1 MENEKTN
8 EQGNSLDKKE
18 IVKSKTEAGLNSET
32 EKEPIE
38 KTKSEEVVSPEKEVT
53 TLQTNTDIKFVNDV
67 FEKTK
72 NEIQKVIVG
81 NDELIQLILA
91 GMFTGGHILLEG
103 VPGVAKTLM
112 AKLIAQCMQIDFKRI
127 QFTPDLM
134 PSDLIGVNVFNL
146 QKSEFIFKKGPV
158 FSNLVLIDEINR
170 SPAKTQAAL
179 FEAMEEKQ
187 ITVDGTTYP
196 LNPPFFVIATQ
207 NPIEQEGTYKLPEA
221 QLDRFLFKLK
231 VNYPSLENEVDIL
244 ERFKNDFSND
254 HSSSVNGII
263 NSKEIQKCNDIIE
276 KIHIKS
282 ELIKYIAIIVNETRN
297 NGSLF
302 LGASPR
308 ASMAIMKTAKA
319 VASLK
324 GRDFVTPDDIQTVC
338 FPVLNHRIILSPEKE
353 MEGTTVDL
361 VIKEIIKKIDV
372 PR

>member
-1 MENEKTN
+1 MESEERN
-8 EQGNSLDKKE
+8 KKE
-18 IVKSKTEAGLNSET
+18 GQIDKAVENLAQKENKTEVIP
-32 EKEPIE
+32 EKIKQEEPIIPAIN
-38 KTKSEEVVSPEKEVT
+38 PEI
-53 TLQTNTDIKFVNDV
+53 DFVNVV

-72 NEIQKVIVG
+72 NEIQKVIIG
-81 NDELIQLILA
+81 NDDLIQLILA

-103 VPGVAKTLM
+103 VPGVAKTLT
-112 AKLIAQCMQIDFKRI
+112 AKLIAQCMHIGFKRI

-134 PSDLIGVNVFNL
+134 PSDLIGVNIFNL
-146 QKSEFIFKKGPV
+146 QKSEFVFKKGPI
-158 FSNLVLIDEINR
+158 FSNLILIDEINR

-187 ITVDGTTYP
+187 VTVDGTTYK
-196 LNPPFFVIATQ
+196 LELPFFVIATQ

-231 VNYPSLENEVDIL
+231 VGYPSLEEEINIL

-254 HSSSVNGII
+254 HSGKVKSVVNAE
-263 NSKEIQKCNDIIE
+263 EIAKCNSIIE
-276 KIHIKS
+276 QIHIKT
-282 ELIKYIAIIVNETRN
+282 ELINYIATIVNETRN

-308 ASMAIMKTAKA
+308 ASMAIMKTSKA
-319 VASLK
+319 IAALR
-324 GRDFVTPDDIQTVC
+324 GRDFVTPDDIQFVC
-338 FPVLNHRIILSPEKE
+338 FSVLNHRIILSPEKE
-353 MEGTTVDL
+353 MEGVTIDS

>member
-1 MENEKTN
+1 MENEKN
-8 EQGNSLDKKE
+8 KE
-18 IVKSKTEAGLNSET
+18 
-32 EKEPIE
+32 
-38 KTKSEEVVSPEKEVT
+38 EEVQQPDNGVGEEATTTPPIPE
-53 TLQTNTDIKFVNDV
+53 TNTDIKFVNAV
-67 FEKTK
+67 YEKTK
-72 NEIQKVIVG
+72 TEIQKVIVG
-81 NDELIQLILA
+81 NNELIQLILA

-103 VPGVAKTLM
+103 VPGVAKTLT
-112 AKLIAQCMQIDFKRI
+112 AKLIAQCLHIDFKRI

-146 QKSEFIFKKGPV
+146 QKSEFTFKKGPI

-187 ITVDGTTYP
+187 VTVDGETYP
-196 LNPPFFVIATQ
+196 LSLPFFVIATQ

-231 VNYPSLENEVDIL
+231 VDYPSLESEIDIL
-244 ERFKNDFSND
+244 ERFKTDFSND
-254 HSSSVNGII
+254 LFNTVGQVI
-263 NSKEIQKCNDIIE
+263 NPEEIAKCNSIIE
-276 KIHIKS
+276 KIHIKR
-282 ELIKYIAIIVNETRN
+282 ELIVYIASIINETRN

-319 VASLK
+319 IAALR

-338 FPVLNHRIILSPEKE
+338 YPVLNHRIILSPEKE
-353 MEGTTVDL
+353 MEGVTIDSI
-361 VIKEIIKKIDV
+361 IKEMIKKIEV

>member
-8 EQGNSLDKKE
+8 EEEIKE
-18 IVKSKTEAGLNSET
+18 NIVVEEGARTTPNVTETKTDIKYVNDVY
-32 EKEPIE
+32 E
-38 KTKSEEVVSPEKEVT
+38 KTKT
-53 TLQTNTDIKFVNDV
+53 
-67 FEKTK
+67 
-72 NEIQKVIVG
+72 EIQKVIVG

-112 AKLIAQCMQIDFKRI
+112 AKLIARCMHIDFKRI

-134 PSDLIGVNVFNL
+134 PSDLIGINVFNL
-146 QKSEFIFKKGPV
+146 QKSEFTFKKGPI

-187 ITVDGTTYP
+187 ITVDGETYI
-196 LNPPFFVIATQ
+196 LELPFFVIATQ

-231 VNYPSLENEVDIL
+231 VGYPSLENEVDIL

-254 HSSSVNGII
+254 RINNVCNVVNPE
-263 NSKEIQKCNDIIE
+263 EIQKCNAIIE
-276 KIHIKS
+276 KIHIKG
-282 ELIKYIAIIVNETRN
+282 ELIKYIASIVNETRN

-308 ASMAIMKTAKA
+308 ASMAIMKTSKA
-319 VASLK
+319 IAALR

-353 MEGTTVDL
+353 MEG
-361 VIKEIIKKIDV
+361 
-372 PR
+372 R